1 MNIQITQDE
10 NLEIAFHDT
19 DSPALRIGK
28 QSLQRPQN
36 GTWVI
41 TKPNI
46 GQKPLWTRGGTE
58 SVLVYMVA
66 RFVHVNRCQVPLF
79 GADHSEHW
87 FRFFSAHMTIQDLL
101 IASSHFNPWPLLF
114 WLTAMGPEGR
124 HLYNFS
130 PVLALGL
137 SDEWYESRV
146 NISDSSEAPEVH
158 TAADRRGGSEEY
170 LVTDPVQASRQLGFT
185 HESLSALRKMTPG
198 YSLQWKDFS
207 GLAHKLSDPSI
218 LEAIER
224 IPRVS
229 RVLTE
234 ILCRM
239 PEGMLSADLVLQ
251 LSQDPNS
258 RDHLSVVRSIA
269 HLWEILPRSQAAE
282 PVQSLRELHKSLH
295 GLRQFQAH
303 LAQQVDLYHAGLQG
317 HPHSGGMYEGVAI
330 QPVTRFE
337 ELSGLPF
344 LHRVWRSSD
353 ATDKTPTA
361 EQFQYWKQWLLDIYV
376 RPVVDIKT
384 WTYSVRYLPDS
395 GSPSLLGFLFVSEER
410 IEAHVGLEGRL
421 PRSVHPQV
429 QHWWR
434 CATCTIV

>member
-1 MNIQITQDE
+1 MDIQITQDK

-19 DSPALRIGK
+19 DSPGLRIGK

-46 GQKPLWTRGGTE
+46 GEKPLWTRGGTE

-79 GADHSEHW
+79 GADHSEYW

-101 IASSHFNPWPLLF
+101 IASSHINPWPLLF

-124 HLYNFS
+124 HLYHFS

-146 NISDSSEAPEVH
+146 NISDSSAASELH
-158 TAADRRGGSEEY
+158 TADQRSNPAEY
-170 LVTDPVQASRQLGFT
+170 LVADPVRASRRLGFT
-185 HESLSALRKMTPG
+185 RESLSALRKMTPG
-198 YSLQWKDFS
+198 YNLQWRDFS
-207 GLAHKLSDPSI
+207 DLAHKLSDPSI

-229 RVLTE
+229 RMLTE

-239 PEGMLSADLVLQ
+239 PEGTLSADLVLQ
-251 LSQDPNS
+251 LSQDPHS

-269 HLWEILPRSQAAE
+269 HLWEILPKSQPAE
-282 PVQSLRELHKSLH
+282 PVQSPRELLKSLRE
-295 GLRQFQAH
+295 LRQFQAH
-303 LAQQVDLYHAGLQG
+303 LAQQADLYHAGLQG
-317 HPHSGGMYEGVAI
+317 HPHSGGVYEGVAI
-330 QPVTRFE
+330 QPVTRLE
-337 ELSGLPF
+337 ELSVLPF
-344 LHRVWRSSD
+344 LHRVGRSSD
-353 ATDKTPTA
+353 AAEGAPTI
-361 EQFQYWKQWLLDIYV
+361 EHFQYWKQWLLDIYI
-376 RPVVDIKT
+376 RPVIDIKT
-384 WTYSVRYLPDS
+384 WTYSVKYLPGS
-395 GSPSLLGFLFVSEER
+395 GSPSLLGFIFVSEER
-410 IEAHVGLEGRL
+410 IEAHVGLEDRL

-434 CATCTIV
+434 CVTCNIV